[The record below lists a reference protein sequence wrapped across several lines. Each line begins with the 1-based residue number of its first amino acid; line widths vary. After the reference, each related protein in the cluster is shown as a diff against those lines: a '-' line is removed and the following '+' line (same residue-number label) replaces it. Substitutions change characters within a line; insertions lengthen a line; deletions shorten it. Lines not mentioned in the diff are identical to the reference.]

1 MREPT
6 VTPAEELQSVTGS
19 SSVLSS
25 AGEAIKSLLPD
36 EFGFQRRQRER
47 RELAEDKRFDQ
58 TGPATKPS
66 TEELLEV
73 ASSILSD
80 EQREAIASG
89 KISKRAKALLP
100 EQELF
105 SEAPI
110 AGTGQ
115 AGLAQKIR
123 DGSLTPEEL
132 KAALDSGA
140 GDLTLEAAERIDP
153 KYWRSFFDPKNVP
166 WLSLVKKEKQR
177 RLEKHSRSVDKQ
189 TLDTFT
195 EIQRLLPAKS
205 GTAADEDQKLAEEQV
220 VETEAALLEEIKR
233 TSGPIDDPETKIP
246 QVPKVPET
254 VTEKLTRWVI
264 TQAWAITLLVTEALQ
279 T

>member
-1 MREPT
+1 
-6 VTPAEELQSVTGS
+6 
-19 SSVLSS
+19 
-25 AGEAIKSLLPD
+25 
-36 EFGFQRRQRER
+36 
-47 RELAEDKRFDQ
+47 
-58 TGPATKPS
+58 
-66 TEELLEV
+66 
-73 ASSILSD
+73 
-80 EQREAIASG
+80 
-89 KISKRAKALLP
+89 
-100 EQELF
+100 
-105 SEAPI
+105 
-110 AGTGQ
+110 GQ

-220 VETEAALLEEIKR
+220 VETEAALLEEIK
-233 TSGPIDDPETKIP
+233 
-246 QVPKVPET
+246 
-254 VTEKLTRWVI
+254 
-264 TQAWAITLLVTEALQ
+264 
-279 T
+279 